1 MRIEALKNASC
12 KAWLVVPPS
21 LAVICCGR
29 TVRGASKPPC
39 AVLSLGPRSAVSLV
53 AAAQPRRAATQD
65 STCCTK
71 ARVNA
76 AAAQAM
82 LVRLLPT
89 SCLGASGASGTAL
102 LLFRAGGGGDGLRK
116 HSDNI
121 I

>member
-1 MRIEALKNASC
+1 
-12 KAWLVVPPS
+12 
-21 LAVICCGR
+21 
-29 TVRGASKPPC
+29 
-39 AVLSLGPRSAVSLV
+39 
-53 AAAQPRRAATQD
+53 
-65 STCCTK
+65 
-71 ARVNA
+71 
-76 AAAQAM
+76 M